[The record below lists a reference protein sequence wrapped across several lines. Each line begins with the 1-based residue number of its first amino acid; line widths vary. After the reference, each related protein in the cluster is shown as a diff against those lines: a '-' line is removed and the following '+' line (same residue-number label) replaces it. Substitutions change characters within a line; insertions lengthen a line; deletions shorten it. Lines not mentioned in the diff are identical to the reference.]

1 MAGLAVQADTGAGGV
16 HLASGQTFVSA
27 DGRLVA
33 VLGDKIAAH
42 GGGPHALAS
51 MVEASTFV
59 TIAGK
64 GVCRA
69 GDKASCGHVST
80 GLAWIE
86 VE

>member
-1 MAGLAVQADTGAGGV
+1 MPGVAVQVETSAGGA
-16 HLASGQTFVSA
+16 HQAGGQTFVTA

-42 GGGPHALAS
+42 GAAPHALAS
-51 MVEASTFV
+51 MVEASTVV

>member
-1 MAGLAVQADTGAGGV
+1 MPGVAVQVDTNAGGA
-16 HLASGQTFVSA
+16 HLAGGQTFVTV

-42 GGGPHALAS
+42 GAAPHALAA

-86 VE
+86 VD